1 MVHLA
6 QKCNQVN
13 NQNTYWLFEVTKSQL
28 RTGFLPSFA
37 KLIRNSILVRKFTKQ
52 ALNHTFPPTFYN
64 LISTVPKQGQQ
75 YVAFEWITVTGFHF
89 SFNADSETYLSSET

>member
-28 RTGFLPSFA
+28 RTGFSVGQ
-37 KLIRNSILVRKFTKQ
+37 I
-52 ALNHTFPPTFYN
+52 
-64 LISTVPKQGQQ
+64 QGLQ
-75 YVAFEWITVTGFHF
+75 
-89 SFNADSETYLSSET
+89 N